1 VAALVQRPRSDS
13 PLDRLTP
20 RERDVLALMAEG
32 MSDKGIAA
40 RLDVTTTTVGTHA
53 QAVFR
58 KLDLPDD
65 PNDNRRV
72 HAVLSYLRGH

>member
-1 VAALVQRPRSDS
+1 
-13 PLDRLTP
+13 
-20 RERDVLALMAEG
+20 MAEG

>member
-1 VAALVQRPRSDS
+1 
-13 PLDRLTP
+13 
-20 RERDVLALMAEG
+20 MAEG

-40 RLDVTTTTVGTHA
+40 RLDVTTIVGTHA